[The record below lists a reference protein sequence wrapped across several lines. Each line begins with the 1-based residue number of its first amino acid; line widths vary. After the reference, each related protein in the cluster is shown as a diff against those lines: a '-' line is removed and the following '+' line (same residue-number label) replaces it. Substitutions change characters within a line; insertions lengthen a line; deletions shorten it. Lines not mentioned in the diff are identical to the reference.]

1 MENISLFR
9 LFQENE
15 MSLRYKL
22 SGLKMPMDKDKLKDV
37 LSSMSSELFN
47 QERFSTIL
55 TPSQFAVF
63 QSALKIVES
72 SFGMS
77 SALLNWTEIEQTLPE
92 PYKQHN
98 TNSQTENIKKIAKKF
113 TPAAAV
119 VSGILVGAK
128 PSIATILL
136 CTILLGIDYFIPSNT
151 KEIKESDGTNKD
163 VIAFSIDVDQCLNR
177 VGSICVE
184 IDRLM
189 NIFTSE
195 VETIKASVSTK
206 PVTLASNYGYLIER
220 LSDLYVNKLLNTD
233 VDIAIDKLFKTLKN
247 YHYEFL
253 EYSEANEHLFEVTL
267 SSSAKELELLSPA
280 ILENGNCISS
290 GKVIKPE

>member
-15 MSLRYKL
+15 TTLRNKL
-22 SGLKMPMDKDKLKDV
+22 SGLKMPMDRERLNDV

-47 QERFSTIL
+47 QDKFSTNL

-77 SALLNWTEIEQTLPE
+77 SALLNWTEIEKSLPE
-92 PYKQHN
+92 PYKQN
-98 TNSQTENIKKIAKKF
+98 TTNPQIEEIKNKAKKL
-113 TPAAAV
+113 TPAVAV
-119 VSGILVGAK
+119 ASGILVGAK
-128 PSIATILL
+128 PSVATILL
-136 CTILLGIDYFIPSNT
+136 CAILLGIDYFIPNN
-151 KEIKESDGTNKD
+151 KKDVGQVNGTNENVK
-163 VIAFSIDVDQCLNR
+163 AFAIDVDQCLSR
-177 VGSICVE
+177 VSAICVE

-189 NIFTSE
+189 SIFTSE
-195 VETIKASVSTK
+195 IEAVKAAVSTK

-280 ILENGNCISS
+280 ILENGNCIST